1 VQCVKLG
8 LPKHSVFQLDDLLDT
23 HGNSDG
29 GNFGMVLYTLGALAR
44 FSVARQIIKSNLG
57 WVEVNDRTERIFTV
71 EEVTEASVELLMH
84 DGDAGTPILNFTSK
98 KLPKVDRRRGSVQ
111 IVRSRDLGTKGNTQ
125 KNRTWD
131 QQFRISKKTIFNTRE
146 FSRNTCQYRQ
156 WWQRWW

>member
-1 VQCVKLG
+1 MQCVKLG

-111 IVRSRDLGTKGNTQ
+111 IIRSRDLGTKGNTQ
-125 KNRTWD
+125 KTGRGIN
-131 QQFRISKKTIFNTRE
+131 SSE
-146 FSRNTCQYRQ
+146 FQRRQ
-156 WWQRWW
+156 SLIQNII